1 MIVEMIRCLIRA
13 KTTRMATSPPKDVEA
28 LAKLQARTKYN
39 PSEVAKS
46 ECQVTLIICGLLALN
61 GLNQAQH
68 IQSCE
73 N

>member
-1 MIVEMIRCLIRA
+1 MVEVIKHLIRA

-46 ECQVTLIICGLLALN
+46 ECRVTLIICGLLALTE
-61 GLNQAQH
+61 LNQAQP
-68 IQSCE
+68 IRGRE